1 LAWINTV
8 SDESSPA
15 QIPSCV
21 AEIVSTTASPAFLQ
35 VSKVRTKLAAWTVMG
50 EEWGQDP
57 HLAPNCAVVM
67 LDKGLKTDPLY
78 SNFTGAPGKEARG
91 ASETSAIL
99 AKGSSATGGA
109 AAGGGAGGSG
119 GADNWVGTM
128 GVEAKISSVDVST
141 GAGGVGS
148 LENPISNKSIS
159 GAGGAAT
166 GIGGA
171 ATGTGGAAAA
181 GGAGGGT
188 LGGAGGRT
196 NGVGAGAPGT
206 MPPNRAAAIRS
217 FSVNSLGFSGS
228 GGGAA

>member
-1 LAWINTV
+1 
-8 SDESSPA
+8 
-15 QIPSCV
+15 
-21 AEIVSTTASPAFLQ
+21 
-35 VSKVRTKLAAWTVMG
+35 
-50 EEWGQDP
+50 
-57 HLAPNCAVVM
+57 
-67 LDKGLKTDPLY
+67 LY
-78 SNFTGAPGKEARG
+78 SNFTIAPDKEARG
-91 ASETSAIL
+91 ASESPAIL
-99 AKGSSATGGA
+99 AKGSSSTGGA
-109 AAGGGAGGSG
+109 AGGGGGGAGGSG

-128 GVEAKISSVDVST
+128 GVEAKISSVDACI

-159 GAGGAAT
+159 GAGGAAA

-171 ATGTGGAAAA
+171 ATGTGGAAVV

-188 LGGAGGRT
+188 LGGAGGRA

-206 MPPNRAAAIRS
+206 MPPNRAAAMRS